1 MWLYLSDSFIYGL
14 LSTLQCLI
22 SFPSREKNMFLQMSG
37 FLISWRMKC
46 FFIRKLSS
54 FSWSNKPIKK
64 PKTGCFSDSK
74 SSWLVLFFVFFLS
87 FCCFLLFFLKI
98 CSPHRTA
105 TLQIYDDLRNMMHC
119 CKWHE
124 PMIYKVVKTS
134 NLSANWD
141 RQRSQCRRLKFCHIP
156 CQNPFLPTSASNMTF
171 IKYRDPETGWQSS
184 KYRVKGR
191 ATDREETLQQFSS
204 AVFLLLSHFLC

>member
-74 SSWLVLFFVFFLS
+74 SSWLVFFFVFFLS

-134 NLSANWD
+134 SEAV
-141 RQRSQCRRLKFCHIP
+141 
-156 CQNPFLPTSASNMTF
+156 CQQT
-171 IKYRDPETGWQSS
+171 E
-184 KYRVKGR
+184 
-191 ATDREETLQQFSS
+191 TDRDHNAGDLSS
-204 AVFLLLSHFLC
+204 ATFLAKIHFCPRLPQTWHSLSIGTQRQGGSLQNIE

>member
-22 SFPSREKNMFLQMSG
+22 SFPSREKNMLLQMSG

-74 SSWLVLFFVFFLS
+74 SSWLVFFFVFFLS
-87 FCCFLLFFLKI
+87 FCCFLLFFLR
-98 CSPHRTA
+98 SAVLTGQPHSK
-105 TLQIYDDLRNMMHC
+105 YMMIWGIWC
-119 CKWHE
+119 IAVNDMSQW
-124 PMIYKVVKTS
+124 YKVVKTS
-134 NLSANWD
+134 SEAV
-141 RQRSQCRRLKFCHIP
+141 
-156 CQNPFLPTSASNMTF
+156 CQQT
-171 IKYRDPETGWQSS
+171 E
-184 KYRVKGR
+184 
-191 ATDREETLQQFSS
+191 TDRDHNAGDLSS
-204 AVFLLLSHFLC
+204 ATFLAKIHFCPRLPQTWHSLSIGTQRQGGSLQNIE